1 MARYVYR
8 VDKRPLTIEE
18 KKAFAQF
25 VNEQHDEE
33 IGQLD
38 IEEFAKLELFEES
51 VTFECSYCHEKV
63 MVDFDIVKKK
73 LPKNKDLL
81 PYIRCQYCN
90 KGTMLPEEII
100 RKD

>member
-33 IGQLD
+33 VGQLNVD
-38 IEEFAKLELFEES
+38 EFAKLELYEEC
-51 VTFECSYCHEKV
+51 VTFKCSYCHEKV
-63 MVDFDIVKKK
+63 IVDFDIVKKK
-73 LPKNKDLL
+73 
-81 PYIRCQYCN
+81 
-90 KGTMLPEEII
+90 
-100 RKD
+100 

>member
-18 KKAFAQF
+18 KRAFAQF

-33 IGQLD
+33 IEQLD
-38 IEEFAKLELFEES
+38 IDEFAKLELYDET
-51 VTFECSYCHEKV
+51 VTFEYSYCHEKV
-63 MVDFDIVKKK
+63 IVNFDIVKKK

-90 KGTMLPEEII
+90 RGTMLLEEII
-100 RKD
+100 RKN